1 MEQACLHRGAPGR
14 RRLPAYLL
22 AGLAVACGPSSSSSG
37 SEGGTGTGTETGTDT
52 TNATTTGAASTSS
65 PATSAA
71 TAGASSG
78 TTGTSSGTTGPATG
92 TTTGVGTTAGDTGP
106 IDCAV
111 TLFVNFDGVTLTH
124 GSPDDAP
131 NDVSSIAQLTG
142 EPLAPYDGTIPAAQ
156 FLAKVKA
163 GLAPFSVCVTGDRP
177 AAGPYTMVVVT
188 GSPSPFGN
196 GVATLGPLDCSDANP
211 NDVAAVFAPGIPD
224 EAIPSK
230 VLHVFGHTLG
240 LDDQTQDPAD
250 VMHPAPDTTDTSF
263 VDACLQTADSA
274 QCPSQHEVFCD
285 PGRQNAYA
293 ELSALGP

>member
-1 MEQACLHRGAPGR
+1 MEQACLHRGAGGR

-22 AGLAVACGPSSSSSG
+22 AVMASACGPSSSSSG
-37 SEGGTGTGTETGTDT
+37 SEGGSGSGTETGTDT

-65 PATSAA
+65 SATTAA

-78 TTGTSSGTTGPATG
+78 STGTSSGTTGPATG
-92 TTTGVGTTAGDTGP
+92 TTTGAGTTAGDTGP

-156 FLAKVKA
+156 LLAQVKA
-163 GLAPFSVCVTGDRP
+163 GLAPFSVCVTSDRP

-196 GVATLGPLDCSDANP
+196 GVATLGSLDCGNANP
-211 NDVAAVFAPGIPD
+211 NNVAVVFAPGIPD
-224 EAIPSK
+224 EAIPSN
-230 VLHVFGHTLG
+230 VLHEFGHGLG
-240 LDDQTQDPAD
+240 LEDQNDDPDD
-250 VMHPAPDTTDTSF
+250 VMAPFASPVATF
-263 VDACLQTADSA
+263 VDACLATTNTA
-274 QCPSQHEVFCD
+274 QCGAQHEAFCA
-285 PGRQNAYA
+285 PGSQNSYA
-293 ELSALGP
+293 ELAALEP